1 MLNRY
6 FTLSTSNCPV
16 VLLDIYSSGL
26 GPALAFQFVMN
37 STRLGLYETVDQLKW
52 TQFSEN
58 SPRSTMLCVFW
69 GAVAGVAGSA
79 VGCPLYMVKTQLQ
92 AQSHGKIAVGFQH
105 GHSGM
110 TDALLNTY
118 NQQGVRGLWRG
129 FEGIAPRTA
138 VGSAIQMTTFS
149 KCKELL
155 SNYKVRI
162 SN

>member
-1 MLNRY
+1 
-6 FTLSTSNCPV
+6 
-16 VLLDIYSSGL
+16 
-26 GPALAFQFVMN
+26 MN

-58 SPRSTMLCVFW
+58 SPRSTILCVFW

-92 AQSHGKIAVGFQH
+92 AQSHGEIAVGFQH

-110 TDALLNTY
+110 SDALLTTY
-118 NQQGVRGLWRG
+118 KQHGVRGLWRG
-129 FEGIAPRTA
+129 FEGIVPRTA

-155 SNYKVRI
+155 SKYEVYFKFSKITKLQLYIVIIFFAFFNGRRLKKVL
-162 SN
+162 S